1 MNSKSTFQRWLFSI
15 KPASWPKLLVPAT
28 LGLAL
33 GISTN
38 GLDIR
43 AVGVVYVFT
52 ILLGLFIVW
61 MNDWADQRVDR
72 FKREMFPES
81 SHKTIHDGYLNANQ
95 IFTAGSLAG
104 LGAIAWGFLAA
115 HLLDNPNLGIGG
127 IICVGIFVAYSLP
140 PIKLNYRGGGELLET
155 FGVGLALPLF
165 AASTMGFDPRFV
177 PWPILG
183 GWVALC
189 LASAPASGLSDEES
203 DRAGGKTTFVTAL
216 GNKTVRMV
224 IDLMGPTAI
233 VLTLIVAKIGFLPL
247 WAALVPCA
255 FLYFHWRDVK
265 KLSSNALTNAF
276 DEQRSYK
283 HALHLAIWRYGL
295 VLSICIILAVHL

>member
-61 MNDWADQRVDR
+61 MNDWVDQRVDR

-155 FGVGLALPLF
+155 VGVGLALPLF
-165 AASTMGFDPRFV
+165 VANTMGFDPRFV

-189 LASAPASGLSDEES
+189 LASALASGLSDEES

-265 KLSSNALTNAF
+265 KLSFNALTNAF